1 MSYNAGQPPTPS
13 SESTAIEIRRKE
25 GTVVSFVAA
34 TTVTAG
40 QLMKLTNSGALQ
52 TVGTEDAN
60 AVIGAAFYQA
70 ASGARVVVGKGQVRS
85 FWDGVG
91 TVTAGV
97 EVTLSAVQSGW
108 FSTSGGA
115 FLSGLGSIGYY
126 APLPG
131 GGTLV
136 AANSG
141 TLQPIMIP

>member
-1 MSYNAGQPPTPS
+1 MSFNAGQPPTPS

-25 GTVVSFVAA
+25 GTVVSFVTN

-40 QLMKLTNSGALQ
+40 QLLKLTNSGLVQ
-52 TVGTEDAN
+52 TLGTEDAN
-60 AVIGAAFYQA
+60 AVVGAAFYQA
-70 ASGARVVVGKGQVRS
+70 SSGARCTVGKGQVRS

-91 TVTAGV
+91 TVTPGI

-108 FSTSGGA
+108 FSSSGGA

-131 GGTLV
+131 GGTLG
-136 AANSG
+136 ATNSG
-141 TLQPIMIP
+141 TLQPIMLP